1 MGKEKIYFFEEEI
14 EFIIPDKKGT
24 RDWIREIINSENKLL
39 GELNF
44 IFCSD
49 KYLLDINVKYLK
61 HNFLTDVITF
71 DLSENSNILSGDI
84 FISIDRVKENA
95 HSFKSNFIIE
105 LRRVMC
111 HGLLHLI
118 GYNDKTSE
126 EEVIIRQKE
135 DYYLSLLPNF
145 IR

>member
-1 MGKEKIYFFEEEI
+1 VGKERIYFFKEGI
-14 EFIIPDKKGT
+14 EFIISDKKGT
-24 RDWIREIINSENKLL
+24 RNWIREIINRENKLL
-39 GELNF
+39 GKINF

-71 DLSENSNILSGDI
+71 NLSEKSNIISGDI
-84 FISIDRVKENA
+84 FISLDRVKENA
-95 HSFKSNFIIE
+95 ISFKSNFITE
-105 LRRVMC
+105 LRRVIS

-118 GYNDKTSE
+118 GYNDKTDE
-126 EEVIIRQKE
+126 EEVLMREKE
-135 DYYLSLLPNF
+135 DYYLSLLTDF